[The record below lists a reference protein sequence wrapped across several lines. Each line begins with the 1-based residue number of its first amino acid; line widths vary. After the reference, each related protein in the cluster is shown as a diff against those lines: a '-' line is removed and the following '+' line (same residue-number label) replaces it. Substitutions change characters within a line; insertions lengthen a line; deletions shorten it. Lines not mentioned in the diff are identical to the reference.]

1 VSKLIKYLKPYWWAI
16 LLTLVFLMLEVLA
29 GLYLPTL
36 MATIIDNGIIRGV
49 VENTPQTAYILQ
61 TGVVMLGVALMG
73 GAASVGT
80 GYLAPRISAGA
91 ARDLRKDLFIKV
103 ESFSQMEFD
112 TFSASSLITR
122 CTNDV
127 TQVQQLA
134 NMATRMLFFAPIMG
148 AGAVIMALNQSV
160 AMSWIIVLAVIVL
173 LGFVFAIVPTVMPR
187 FRIMQGMIDKL
198 NKIARETL
206 HGLMVI
212 RAFGTQQ
219 HEKERFDESNKEI
232 FDISLFVSRVM
243 AVVFPAMSL
252 ILGGTQLLVVWV
264 GAQHIAAAD
273 LQIGDMMAFMQYSV
287 SVIFAFMMLSMV
299 IIMIPRALVSAG
311 RISEVLATEPVI
323 QDPDKNSIKE
333 FDTATNGVVVFDNV
347 SFRYPKAE
355 VDAVSN
361 INFTASPGKMTAIIG
376 PTGVGKST
384 IAHLLLRFY
393 DVTTGSI
400 LMDGVDVRNT
410 TQAEWRKKIGYV
422 PQKGQ
427 LIAGTIEYNIRYG
440 NPQATEEE
448 VAKAAEI
455 AQAMPFIQENAEGM
469 QTEIGQKGGTVSG
482 GQRQRL
488 SIARALATNP
498 QILIFDDSFSAL
510 DYKTDAEL
518 RRALKENVGNATV
531 IIIAQRVGTI
541 RNADQII
548 VLDEGTIVGK
558 GTHAEL
564 LETCSAY
571 YEIALSQDA
580 L

>member
-1 VSKLIKYLKPYWWAI
+1 MSKLIKYLKPYWWAI

>member
-1 VSKLIKYLKPYWWAI
+1 MSKLIKYLKPYWWAI
-16 LLTLVFLMLEVLA
+16 LLVFFLLLAEVLS

-49 VENTPQTAYILQ
+49 VENTPQTNYIIQ
-61 TGVVMLGVALMG
+61 TGGLMLIVTFIG
-73 GAASVGT
+73 GLASVGT

-122 CTNDV
+122 CTNDI
-127 TQVQQLA
+127 TQVQNLA
-134 NMATRMLFFAPIMG
+134 NMATRMLFFAPVMG
-148 AGAVIMALNQSV
+148 VGAVIMALNQSV
-160 AMSWIIVLAVIVL
+160 AMSWIIVLAIIVM
-173 LGFVFAIVPTVMPR
+173 LGFLFAIVPTVMPR

-198 NKIARETL
+198 NKVARETL

-232 FDISLFVSRVM
+232 LDISLFVSRVM
-243 AVVFPAMSL
+243 AVVFPAMML

-264 GAQHIAAAD
+264 GAQHIAD
-273 LQIGDMMAFMQYSV
+273 SGLQIGDMMAFMQYAV

-299 IIMIPRALVSAG
+299 IIMIPRALVSAA
-311 RISEVLATEPVI
+311 RIAEVLSTEPII
-323 QDPDKNSIKE
+323 QDPATAKE
-333 FDTATNGVVVFDNV
+333 FSTATNGEVTFENV

-355 VDAVSN
+355 VDAVSE
-361 INFTASPGKMTAIIG
+361 ISFTAKSGQTTAIIG
-376 PTGVGKST
+376 ATGVGKST

-393 DVTTGSI
+393 DVTSGKI
-400 LMDGVDVRNT
+400 LVDGVDARET
-410 TQAEWRKKIGYV
+410 SQQKWRKKIGYV

-427 LIAGTIEYNIRYG
+427 LIAGTIEYNIKYG
-440 NPQATEEE
+440 NPQATDEEIT
-448 VAKAAEI
+448 KAATI
-455 AQAMPFIQENAEGM
+455 AQAMPFIEENEEKM
-469 QTEIGQKGGTVSG
+469 QAEIGQKGGTVSG

-510 DYKTDAEL
+510 DYKTDAQL
-518 RRALKENVGNATV
+518 RQALKENVGNATV
-531 IIIAQRVGTI
+531 IIIAQRVSTI
-541 RNADQII
+541 RHADQIL
-548 VLDEGTIVGK
+548 VLDEGKIVGK
-558 GTHAEL
+558 GTHNQL
-564 LETCSAY
+564 IDSSHAY

-580 L
+580 LQ